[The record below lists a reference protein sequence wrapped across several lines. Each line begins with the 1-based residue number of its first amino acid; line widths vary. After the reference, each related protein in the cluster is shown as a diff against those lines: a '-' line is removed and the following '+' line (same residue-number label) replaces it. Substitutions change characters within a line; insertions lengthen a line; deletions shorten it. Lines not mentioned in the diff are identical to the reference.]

1 MGNEIVCRASLGA
14 QTSEGKA
21 LLESDHLLFRGEFR
35 CKVFFRDLAKVSAD
49 RGTLSLFGPDGE
61 LRLKL
66 GKKATVWSE
75 KILHPKPRAEKLGLK
90 AGTQVLVI
98 NLADTEFQ
106 AELAKSAV
114 GISAARSNSQ
124 SDLVFLV
131 VEDAPEL
138 AKIPDLVPRFKER
151 GALWIVYPKGQ
162 SRISESAV
170 IQAGRADG
178 LKGVKVE
185 SFSATRTALKFV
197 RPLQPCRSHMT

>member
-35 CKVFFRDLAKVSAD
+35 CKVFFRDLVKVSAD
-49 RGTLSLFGPDGE
+49 GGTLSLFGPEGE
-61 LRLKL
+61 LRLEL

-75 KILHPKPRAEKLGLK
+75 KILHPKSRAEKLGLK
-90 AGTQVLVI
+90 AGTQVLVV
-98 NLADTEFQ
+98 NLADTGFQ

-114 GISAARSNSQ
+114 EITSARSKSQ
-124 SDLVFLV
+124 NDLVFFG

-138 AKIPDLVPRFKER
+138 TKIPDLVARFKER

-170 IQAGRADG
+170 ILAGRAAG
-178 LKGVKVE
+178 LKDVKVV
-185 SFSATRTALKFV
+185 SFSSTQTALKFV
-197 RPLQPCRSHMT
+197 RPLQS

>member
-35 CKVFFRDLAKVSAD
+35 CKVFFRDLVKVSAG
-49 RGTLSLFGPDGE
+49 RGTLSLFGPEGE
-61 LRLKL
+61 LRLEL

-75 KILHPKPRAEKLGLK
+75 KILHPKSRAEKLGLK
-90 AGTQVLVI
+90 AATKVLVM

-114 GISAARSNSQ
+114 GITAARSKSQ
-124 SDLVFLV
+124 SDLVFLG
-131 VEDAPEL
+131 VEDAPGL
-138 AKIPDLVPRFKER
+138 VKIPDLVPRFKER

-170 IQAGRADG
+170 IQAGRAAG
-178 LKGVKVE
+178 LKDVKVV
-185 SFSATRTALKFV
+185 SFSSTQTALKFV
-197 RPLQPCRSHMT
+197 RPLQP

>member
-21 LLESDHLLFRGEFR
+21 LLESDHLLFRGGFR

-49 RGTLSLFGPDGE
+49 GGTLSLFGPEGE
-61 LRLKL
+61 LRLEL

-75 KILHPKPRAEKLGLK
+75 KILHPKSRAEKLGLK

-98 NLADTEFQ
+98 NLAETEFQ

-114 GISAARSNSQ
+114 EITAARSKNQ
-124 SDLVFLV
+124 SDLVFFGV
-131 VEDAPEL
+131 QDAPEL
-138 AKIPDLVPRFKER
+138 TKIPYLVPRFKER

-162 SRISESAV
+162 PRISESAV
-170 IQAGRADG
+170 IQAGRAAG
-178 LKGVKVE
+178 LKDVKVV
-185 SFSATRTALKFV
+185 SFSSAQTALKFV
-197 RPLQPCRSHMT
+197 RPLQP

>member
-49 RGTLSLFGPDGE
+49 RGTLSLFGPEGE
-61 LRLKL
+61 LRLEL

-75 KILHPKPRAEKLGLK
+75 KILHPKSRAEKLGLK

-98 NLADTEFQ
+98 NLPDPEFQ

-114 GISAARSNSQ
+114 EITAARSKSQ
-124 SDLVFLV
+124 SDLVFFG

-138 AKIPDLVPRFKER
+138 AKIPGLVPRFKER

-170 IQAGRADG
+170 IQAGRAAG
-178 LKGVKVE
+178 LKDVKVV
-185 SFSATRTALKFV
+185 SFSSTQTALKFV
-197 RPLQPCRSHMT
+197 RPLQP

>member
-35 CKVFFRDLAKVSAD
+35 CKVFFRDLAKVSVD
-49 RGTLSLFGPDGE
+49 RGTLSLFGPEGE
-61 LRLKL
+61 LRLEL

-75 KILHPKPRAEKLGLK
+75 KILHPKSRAEKLGLK

-114 GISAARSNSQ
+114 EITAVRSKSQ
-124 SDLVFLV
+124 SYLVFFG
-131 VEDAPEL
+131 VEDAPGL
-138 AKIPDLVPRFKER
+138 TKIPDLVPRFKER

-170 IQAGRADG
+170 IQAGRAAG
-178 LKGVKVE
+178 LKDVKVV
-185 SFSATRTALKFV
+185 SFSSTQTALKFV
-197 RPLQPCRSHMT
+197 RPLQP

>member
-35 CKVFFRDLAKVSAD
+35 CKVFFRDLAKVSVD
-49 RGTLSLFGPDGE
+49 RGTLSLFGPEGE
-61 LRLKL
+61 LRLEL
-66 GKKATVWSE
+66 GKKATVWSDN
-75 KILHPKPRAEKLGLK
+75 ILHPKSRAEKLGLK

-114 GISAARSNSQ
+114 EITAVRSKSQ
-124 SDLVFLV
+124 SYLVFFG
-131 VEDAPEL
+131 VEDAPGL
-138 AKIPDLVPRFKER
+138 TKIPDLVPRFKER

-162 SRISESAV
+162 SRISESAG
-170 IQAGRADG
+170 IQAGEEARLED
-178 LKGVKVE
+178 VKVGCV
-185 SFSATRTALKFV
+185 FATPAAFEFV
-197 RPLQPCRSHMT
+197 SPLPP

>member
-49 RGTLSLFGPDGE
+49 RGTLSLFGPEGE
-61 LRLKL
+61 LRLEL

-90 AGTQVLVI
+90 AGTKVLVI
-98 NLADTEFQ
+98 NLADAEFQ

-114 GISAARSNSQ
+114 EITAARSKSQ
-124 SDLVFLV
+124 SDLVFFG

-138 AKIPDLVPRFKER
+138 TKIPDLAPRFKER

-170 IQAGRADG
+170 IQAGRAAG
-178 LKGVKVE
+178 LKDVKVV
-185 SFSATRTALKFV
+185 SFSSTQTALKFV
-197 RPLQPCRSHMT
+197 RPLQP